1 MHLWSCRRRRTP
13 IPRQKSNSVASVPFN
28 RRALRAGTAI
38 ASAIRNALAIAPAQA
53 FVAPPVDGQPVAAEP
68 VAGSP
73 PGITGRV
80 RRLMQPG
87 SGPDNDLRRNDPP
100 RLMPSDAGRHV
111 NAMPSHAMAAGGRP
125 MIIKIPGK

>member
-1 MHLWSCRRRRTP
+1 MACPSQRNLSREV
-13 IPRQKSNSVASVPFN
+13 RQ
-28 RRALRAGTAI
+28 
-38 ASAIRNALAIAPAQA
+38 LAK
-53 FVAPPVDGQPVAAEP
+53 FRELVGQVL
-68 VAGSP
+68 
-73 PGITGRV
+73 
-80 RRLMQPG
+80 RLMQPG